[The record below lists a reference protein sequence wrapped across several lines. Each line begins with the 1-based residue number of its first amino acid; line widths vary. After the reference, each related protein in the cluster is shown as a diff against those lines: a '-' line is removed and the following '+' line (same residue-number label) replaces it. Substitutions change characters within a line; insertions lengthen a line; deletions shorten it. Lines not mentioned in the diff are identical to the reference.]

1 MAFFDWGGVNMNT
14 RAYSNRQEKAV
25 ANAVKGKKQANS
37 GATTWQKGDV
47 ENKYFLIECKTTT
60 GTRHKAF
67 SIKEEW
73 LEKIKEESIA
83 MRKQGYAL
91 CFEYNPADNN
101 RYYVIS
107 EKMFQLLN
115 YFLEKEEQEED
126 DWK

>member
-1 MAFFDWGGVNMNT
+1 MT
-14 RAYSNRQEKAV
+14 RNKNSTRYYSGRQEHKV
-25 ANAVKGKKQANS
+25 AKVLNGKTVANS
-37 GATTWQKGDV
+37 GAASFVGGDV

-73 LEKIKEESIA
+73 LDKIKEEAIG
-83 MRKQGYAL
+83 MRKQGWAL
-91 CFEYNPADNN
+91 CFEYNPEDNN

-107 EKMFQLLN
+107 ERMFQLLN

-126 DWK
+126 DGK